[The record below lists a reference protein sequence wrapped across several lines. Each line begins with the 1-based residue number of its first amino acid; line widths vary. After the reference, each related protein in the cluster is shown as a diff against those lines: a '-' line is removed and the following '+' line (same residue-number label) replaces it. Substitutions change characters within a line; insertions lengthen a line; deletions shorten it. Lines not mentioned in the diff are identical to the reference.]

1 MQITRRLATF
11 GLLASGGLSA
21 CASGMR
27 APLAPAPAEE
37 VMPAV
42 PNPGWD
48 AWVQN
53 FRSRATSRG
62 ISPGTFDRAFA
73 NAGYMPGVI
82 ERDRSQTEFTRTLE
96 DYLQIAAGP
105 KKVAL
110 GRDAFTRQRPALAAI
125 EARYGVPAEIV
136 AAIWGVESN
145 FGTRRGAIPVVS
157 ALSTL
162 AYDGRRGAFF
172 ESQLVEALRILQN
185 GDVTPE
191 RMTGSWAGAMG
202 HTQFIPTSYA
212 SLAVDFDG
220 DGRRDIWS
228 DDPTDALASTAN
240 YLARNGWRQGE
251 PWGHVITPANPGAG
265 GTVIQPQPGGPS
277 FRVFH
282 NFNVIKRYNN
292 STNYALG
299 VGHLSDRLTGAPAI
313 EGPFPPD
320 RYGLVKSQ
328 RLELQQRLNAAGYD
342 AGDPD
347 GVLGSQTAAAIR
359 AFQQARGLP
368 VTGEPSVALL
378 RALGG

>member
-11 GLLASGGLSA
+11 GLLAGGLSA
-21 CASGMR
+21 CSAGMS

-42 PNPGWD
+42 PNAGWD

-53 FRSRATSRG
+53 YRGRALSRG
-62 ISPGTFDRAFA
+62 VSAATFDRAFA
-73 NAGYMPGVI
+73 DAGYMPGVI

-110 GRDAFTRQRPALAAI
+110 GREAFARQRTNLAAI

-162 AYDGRRGAFF
+162 AYDGRRGEFF
-172 ESQLVEALRILQN
+172 ESQLTEALRILQN
-185 GDVTPE
+185 GDVTPD

-212 SLAVDFDG
+212 SLAVDYDG

-240 YLARNGWRQGE
+240 YLARNGWRRGE
-251 PWGHVITPANPGAG
+251 PWGHVITPANPGSG
-265 GTVIQPQPGGPS
+265 GTVIQPQPGGPQ
-277 FRVFH
+277 FRVYH

-320 RYGLVKSQ
+320 RYGMTKVQ
-328 RLELQQRLNAAGYD
+328 RLDLQRRLNAAGFD

-347 GVLGSQTAAAIR
+347 GVLGSQTASAIR

-368 VTGEPSVALL
+368 VTGDPSLEVL